1 MYRLKDNENVSRS
14 QVQGTRYTFTPEIFK
29 GELRF
34 LCEAYLWKSF
44 YLENKM
50 ILNIRK
56 L

>member
-34 LCEAYLWKSF
+34 FGKVFTLK
-44 YLENKM
+44 
-50 ILNIRK
+50 IR
-56 L
+56 